1 MVVVVAEVDHMERG
15 GRGGSGGGTKGFLA
29 HLAASALISM
39 ASSMFNLT
47 GRVPVSAGFFST
59 EGAMCMRGG
68 NQLLGASSRVKGRS
82 VRTYG
87 IAGLKPDI
95 KL

>member
-1 MVVVVAEVDHMERG
+1 MVVEVDHMERG
-15 GRGGSGGGTKGFLA
+15 GRGGRGGGTKGFLA

-87 IAGLKPDI
+87 IAGRKPDI